1 MFAPFLPAKVGEAP
15 SDFEAPGT
23 GQTYFVTISDGGT
36 RQIIRVQAA
45 LRQARGQINGAVH
58 MSDRALKYR
67 LGSIRQRA
75 IKSSKQPLNETGSG
89 LSRRPGAGLC
99 CADGGRDRPTR
110 RAAAGCRVPLNSEV
124 TVRRIGGFNFQV
136 ALSNV
141 SAGGCN
147 VEMLEAAEVG
157 DGVITRFPQLE
168 PLGSRICWNDG
179 RTTEVEFLTRLH
191 PAVLDLLVSRLPGSD
206 VAAP

>member
-1 MFAPFLPAKVGEAP
+1 
-15 SDFEAPGT
+15 
-23 GQTYFVTISDGGT
+23 
-36 RQIIRVQAA
+36 
-45 LRQARGQINGAVH
+45 
-58 MSDRALKYR
+58 MSDRTLKYR

-75 IKSSKQPLNETGSG
+75 IESSKQPLNERVRAYLDGRALDSAA
-89 LSRRPGAGLC
+89 PMAGAT
-99 CADGGRDRPTR
+99 DQSEERR
-110 RAAAGCRVPLNSEV
+110 RAARVPLNSEV

-179 RTTEVEFLTRLH
+179 RTTGVEFLTRLH